1 MNPPKRTVSKVAKV
15 NMNNSKT
22 VAAVKPN
29 LQTILET
36 RTTSNTLLPNQSS
49 ESTSHEM
56 QGCIKDIY
64 NILQQH
70 DARFKEFEALLN
82 ENKQLRRDL
91 AQAQELIQQL
101 KSALAT
107 AVSSVPPAPSVQPT
121 SEAGTEASRYA
132 AVAAKAV
139 SIPQPSRQ
147 QQHLPRNS
155 RQHTISPAAREAAA
169 RNFLPISETQGF
181 AFIYL
186 HLRGKEPMSAMRMR
200 LRRLKLQSSR
210 ILDIH
215 YPTNNVVALLVYSD
229 YY

>member
-1 MNPPKRTVSKVAKV
+1 
-15 NMNNSKT
+15 
-22 VAAVKPN
+22 
-29 LQTILET
+29 
-36 RTTSNTLLPNQSS
+36 
-49 ESTSHEM
+49 M

-64 NILQQH
+64 SILQQH

-132 AVAAKAV
+132 AVAV
-139 SIPQPSRQ
+139 NSVPIPQPSRQ
-147 QQHLPRNS
+147 QQHLLRNS
-155 RQHTISPAAREAAA
+155 RQHRISLAAREAAA

-181 AFIYL
+181 AFIYF
-186 HLRGKEPMSAMRMR
+186 HLRSKEPMSAMRMR